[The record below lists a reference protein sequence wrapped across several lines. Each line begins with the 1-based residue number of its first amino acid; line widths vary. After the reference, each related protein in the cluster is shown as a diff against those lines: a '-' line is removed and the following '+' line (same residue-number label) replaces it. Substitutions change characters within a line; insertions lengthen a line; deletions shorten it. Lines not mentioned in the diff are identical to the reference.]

1 MKIISYAQNL
11 EDVMLWR
18 ALHDVKVGFYIDVG
32 ANDPV
37 IDSVTKLFYESGWNG
52 INIEPLESHFY
63 DLCVH
68 RPRDINLQV
77 AAGSEPGEIPIWDCG
92 VRGWATADPSVVEK
106 HSSMGYAGTAS
117 TVQVVTLQQII
128 NEHCYGDVHF
138 LKVDVEGFEAEVI
151 QGIDL
156 SVVRPWVIVIES
168 VKPNSRDD
176 SYTQWEPTLTE
187 ANYEHVYGDGLNRYY
202 LAVEHLDRKKHFDY
216 PPNVFDEFI
225 TFSEHAAVQCAAVSE
240 SKLAFLEESYS
251 EARQEVSNSENLV
264 ALMQE
269 QIDNASD
276 DIISLENDL
285 KAAKKQLLVMEH
297 SISWRA
303 TKIFRVIKAAI
314 KRLI

>member
-1 MKIISYAQNL
+1 MKTVSYAQNL

-37 IDSVTKLFYESGWNG
+37 IDSVTKLFYDSGWSG
-52 INIEPLESHFY
+52 INIEPLESHFH
-63 DLCVH
+63 DLCAH

-106 HSSMGYAGTAS
+106 HSSMGYAGTES
-117 TVQVVTLQQII
+117 TVQVMTLKQII
-128 NEHCYGDVHF
+128 NEHCSGDVHF

-151 QGIDL
+151 QGMDL
-156 SVVRPWVIVIES
+156 SVVRPWVVVIES

-176 SYTQWEPTLTE
+176 SYTQWESALTHS
-187 ANYEHVYGDGLNRYY
+187 NYEHVYGDGLNRYY
-202 LAVEHLDRKKHFDY
+202 LAVEHLDRKKYFDY

-225 TFSEHAAVQCAAVSE
+225 TFSEHAAVQRVAVSE

-251 EARQEVSNSENLV
+251 EARQEVRNSEDLV

-269 QIDNASD
+269 KIHNASNH
-276 DIISLENDL
+276 IAALENDV
-285 KAAKKQLLVMEH
+285 AAVKMQLFVMEH